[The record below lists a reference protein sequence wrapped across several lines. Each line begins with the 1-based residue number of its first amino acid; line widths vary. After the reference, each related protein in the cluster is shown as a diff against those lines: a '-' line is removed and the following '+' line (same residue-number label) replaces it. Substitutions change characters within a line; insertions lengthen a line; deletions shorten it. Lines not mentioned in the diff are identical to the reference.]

1 MEKIFTEITTSD
13 WIQIIIAFI
22 TFLGIIVSII
32 ITVVTIKKNSKVIR
46 ESNRAQIIFYID
58 YNPACDMYFLII
70 KNFGK
75 SIGKLLKLQIAP
87 KLDWQK
93 TKFEQDRIPLT
104 EATDILLAPGQKV
117 SSWFDF
123 KEYPDK
129 VFDVII
135 EYETLNEVYKD
146 NYKID
151 LNYISNIDWIT
162 PYPLDDHSKDNK
174 AVLYKINNSI
184 RDLTDKF
191 R

>member
-58 YNPACDMYFLII
+58 YNPTCDMYFLII

-151 LNYISNIDWIT
+151 LNYISNIDWLT

>member
-1 MEKIFTEITTSD
+1 MKEILKEITTSD

-32 ITVVTIKKNSKVIR
+32 ITIVTIKKNSKIIK

-75 SIGKLLKLQIAP
+75 SIGKLLKLQVTP

-93 TKFEQDRIPLT
+93 TKFKQDMIPLT
-104 EATDILLAPGQKV
+104 EATDILLAPNQKV

-123 KEYPDK
+123 KEYPDR
-129 VFDVII
+129 VFDVVI

-151 LNYISNIDWIT
+151 LNYIGNIDWLT
-162 PYPLDDHSKDNK
+162 PYALDDHSKDNK

>member
-1 MEKIFTEITTSD
+1 MKEILKEITTSD

-32 ITVVTIKKNSKVIR
+32 ITIVTIKKNSKIIK

-75 SIGKLLKLQIAP
+75 SIGKLLKLQVTP

-93 TKFEQDRIPLT
+93 TKFKQDMIPLT
-104 EATDILLAPGQKV
+104 EATDILLAPNQKV

-123 KEYPDK
+123 KEFPDR
-129 VFDVII
+129 VFDVVIV
-135 EYETLNEVYKD
+135 YETLNEVYKD

-151 LNYISNIDWIT
+151 LNYIGNIDWLT
-162 PYPLDDHSKDNK
+162 PYALDDHSKDNK